1 MPEKT
6 LGETIDDRTQY
17 LINQLPVIET
27 CTVIKNYTDDPYHID
42 IETPNGI
49 LTYVPCLNDNT
60 IGHTGIVLYLNNN
73 INQPIAIIEPRGD

>member
-17 LINQLPVIET
+17 LINQLPVIEQ
-27 CTVIKNYTDDPYHID
+27 CTVIKNYPDDPYHID

-73 INQPIAIIEPRGD
+73 INQPIAIIDNRGE

>member
-27 CTVIKNYTDDPYHID
+27 CKVIKNYPNNPYHID
-42 IETPNGI
+42 IQTENGI
-49 LTYVPCLNDNT
+49 LTYVPCLLDNT
-60 IGHTGIVLYLNNN
+60 IGHQGIVLYLNNN
-73 INQPIAIIEPRGD
+73 LNQPIAIIEPRGD

>member
-17 LINQLPVIET
+17 LINQLPVIEQ
-27 CTVIKNYTDDPYHID
+27 CTVIKNYPNDPYHID
-42 IETPNGI
+42 IQTENGI
-49 LTYVPCLNDNT
+49 LTYVPCLISNA

-73 INQPIAIIEPRGD
+73 INQPIAIIEHRGD

>member
-6 LGETIDDRTQY
+6 LAQTIEDITKHQ
-17 LINQLPVIET
+17 INQQPVIEQ
-27 CTVIKNYTDDPYHID
+27 CTVIKNYPDDPYHID

-60 IGHTGIVLYLNNN
+60 IGHQGVVFYLNNN
-73 INQPIAIIEPRGD
+73 INQPIAIIDNRGE

>member
-6 LGETIDDRTQY
+6 LAETIEDITKY
-17 LINQLPVIET
+17 HINQQPVIEQ
-27 CTVIKNYTDDPYHID
+27 CTVIRNYPDDPYHID

-49 LTYVPCLNDNT
+49 LTYVPCLLDNT
-60 IGHTGIVLYLNNN
+60 IGHQGIVFYLNNN